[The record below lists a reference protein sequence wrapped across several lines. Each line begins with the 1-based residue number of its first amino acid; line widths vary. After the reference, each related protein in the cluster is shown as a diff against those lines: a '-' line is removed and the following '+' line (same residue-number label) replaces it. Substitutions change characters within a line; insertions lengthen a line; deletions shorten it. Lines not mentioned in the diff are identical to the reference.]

1 VRRLKVD
8 LEDPDPA
15 VIREGARILKQGGI
29 VAYPTDTLYGLACD
43 PSLPDALE
51 ALYRLKK
58 RAPSLRLPFIA
69 ADIPQAR
76 TVVSLESEIARRLAG
91 RFWPGPLTLVL
102 PLLDGHPLAR
112 WDWGTSL
119 AIRVPASAPARDL
132 ARGAGIPIPA
142 TSANL
147 SGEAAATHPEGLDP
161 VLLSRLDLLLDG
173 GSLPGGPPST
183 VLDLTV
189 HPPRL
194 LRAGAIA
201 SESLGSV
208 PGVGP
213 LEVSGR

>member
-1 VRRLKVD
+1 VRHLRVD
-8 LEDPDPA
+8 LENPDPA

-43 PSLPDALE
+43 PTRRDALE
-51 ALYRLKK
+51 ALHRIKE
-58 RAPSLRLPFIA
+58 RGPSLRLPFIA
-69 ADIPQAR
+69 ADILQAR
-76 TVVSLESEIARRLAG
+76 TVASLESEIARRLAE

-102 PLLDGHPLAR
+102 PLLDGHPLGR
-112 WDWGTSL
+112 WDWGENL

-132 ARGAGIPIPA
+132 ARAAGVPIPA

-147 SGEAAATHPEGLDP
+147 SGEAAAARPDGLDR

-173 GSLPGGPPST
+173 GPLPGGPPST
-183 VLDLTV
+183 VLDVTV

-194 LRAGAIA
+194 LRAGAI
-201 SESLGSV
+201 SLHSLTSV

-213 LEVSGR
+213 LSVPGA